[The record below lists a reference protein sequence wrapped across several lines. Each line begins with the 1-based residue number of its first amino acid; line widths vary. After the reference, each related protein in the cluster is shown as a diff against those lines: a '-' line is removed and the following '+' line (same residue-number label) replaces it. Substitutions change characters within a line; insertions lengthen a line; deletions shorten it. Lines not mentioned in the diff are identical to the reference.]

1 MTTNKSISLIN
12 LFHSGSISSSCKYA
26 ATRKTLLGS
35 LTLFLLGL
43 FSRRIYTWPQ
53 QLNLW
58 NICREN

>member
-1 MTTNKSISLIN
+1 MATNKSISLIN

-43 FSRRIYTWPQ
+43 FSRFGSKF
-53 QLNLW
+53 
-58 NICREN
+58 